1 MTTPRISR
9 SVPLDQLRQPATD
22 VREHRPAD
30 SVKSLAASMGDPD
43 VGQLQDVLVHPV
55 LKDMAVPPET
65 TDQLDQLFRDGHP
78 LRIVDG
84 ETRRLAAE
92 RLGWATLDATI
103 VPEPPQETI
112 IAQLDAN
119 TERIDMSGYETVRA
133 LYDHYQATD
142 QTLEDMAD
150 QTGFSPSYLSDVFS
164 TMDCPDWL
172 IDPWRHP
179 DHPLETSHARAVKS
193 FLTDNT
199 VDRYQD
205 AGGVDEDAAHDR
217 AVEDA
222 RLMID
227 VQAEHD
233 LQVGEFRDRCRRKKK
248 ETIDQLAD
256 QRTID
261 EKRDDGQ
268 ASRADQQA
276 DLGLPAEQDPDP
288 CMVCGQDASTKIA
301 LDVCREDY
309 GMLSE
314 MKANGEV
321 LMAQADSDGA
331 PELDPPDDVDPSHRA
346 AQALAEAAGIHP
358 DDALTVVEQVQQ
370 EAAQPPQDPTD
381 D

>member
-1 MTTPRISR
+1 VTDPRISR
-9 SVPLDQLRQPATD
+9 SVPLDQLRQPETD
-22 VREHRPAD
+22 VRDRRPAD
-30 SVKSLAASMGDPD
+30 AVKSLAASMGDPD

-55 LKDMAVPPET
+55 DAEDMAA
-65 TDQLDQLFRDGHP
+65 DLDAEALDDLFRDGHP

-84 ETRRLAAE
+84 ETRRLAAD

-133 LYDHYQATD
+133 LYEHHQRTD
-142 QTLEDMAD
+142 QTLDDMAGD
-150 QTGFSPSYLSDVFS
+150 VGFSASYLSDVFS
-164 TMDCPDWL
+164 TLDCPDWL
-172 IDPWRHP
+172 TDPWRHP

-193 FLTDNT
+193 FLTTNT

-205 AGGVDEDAAHDR
+205 AGGIDEDAAHDR

-233 LQVGEFRDRCRRKKK
+233 LQVGEFRKRCRRKKK

-256 QRTID
+256 QRNID

-268 ASRADQQA
+268 AARADSHA
-276 DLGLPAEQDPDP
+276 DLGLPADQEPDP
-288 CMVCGQDASTKIA
+288 CIVCGQDAGPKIA

-321 LMAQADSDGA
+321 LMAQADSDG
-331 PELDPPDDVDPSHRA
+331 PRQLDPTDDVDPSHRA
-346 AQALAEAAGIHP
+346 AKALAAAADIHP
-358 DDALTVVEQVQQ
+358 DQALEVVEQLRQ
-370 EAAQPPQDPTD
+370 EAAQAPQEATD

>member
-1 MTTPRISR
+1 MTGPRISR
-9 SVPLDQLRQPATD
+9 SVPLDQLRQPDTD
-22 VREHRPAD
+22 VREHRPQDA
-30 SVKSLAASMGDPD
+30 VKSLAASMGDPD
-43 VGQLQDVLVHPV
+43 VGQLQDVLAHPV
-55 LKDMAVPPET
+55 LDDLETPPET
-65 TDQLDQLFRDGHP
+65 ADDLDQLFRAGTP
-78 LRIVDG
+78 IRIVDG

-103 VPEPPQETI
+103 VPQPPDEPV

-133 LYDHYQATD
+133 LYTHHQQTE
-142 QTLEDMAD
+142 QTLKDMAD

-164 TMDCPDWL
+164 TMDCPEWL

-193 FLTDNT
+193 FLTENT
-199 VDRYQD
+199 VERYQD
-205 AGGVDEDAAHDR
+205 AGSLTEDEARIR

-233 LQVGEFRDRCRRKKK
+233 LQVGEFRKRCTRKKK
-248 ETIDQLAD
+248 ETVDQLSD
-256 QRTID
+256 QRSID

-268 ASRADQQA
+268 ASRATQEASLGQPADQE
-276 DLGLPAEQDPDP
+276 PEP
-288 CMVCGQDASTKIA
+288 CMVCGQDAATKIA

-309 GMLSE
+309 GMLSD
-314 MKANGEV
+314 MKANDDP
-321 LMAQADSDGA
+321 LMTQTDSPGTPD
-331 PELDPPDDVDPSHRA
+331 LDPPDNTTPAEKA
-346 AQALAEAAGIHP
+346 AQSLTKAANIPPDQALQLI
-358 DDALTVVEQVQQ
+358 EQVQQ
-370 EAAQPPQDPTD
+370 DAAQPPQEATD

>member
-1 MTTPRISR
+1 MTDPRISR
-9 SVPLDQLRQPATD
+9 SVPLDQLRQPETD

-30 SVKSLAASMGDPD
+30 AVKSLAASMGDPD

-55 LKDMAVPPET
+55 LEDLDDPPET
-65 TDQLDQLFRDGHP
+65 ADELDQLFRDGHP

-84 ETRRLAAE
+84 ETRRLAAQ

-133 LYDHYQATD
+133 LYEHHQRTD
-142 QTLEDMAD
+142 QTLDDMAD
-150 QTGFSPSYLSDVFS
+150 DVGFSASYLSDVFS

-193 FLTDNT
+193 FLTTNT

-256 QRTID
+256 QRNID

-268 ASRADQQA
+268 ASRADQKA
-276 DLGLPAEQDPDP
+276 DLGLPAEQEPNP
-288 CMVCGQDASTKIA
+288 CMVCGQDAATKIA
-301 LDVCREDY
+301 LDVCRSDY

-314 MKANGEV
+314 MKANDEV
-321 LMAQADSDGA
+321 LMAQADSDGT
-331 PELDPPDDVDPSHRA
+331 PQLDAPDDADPSHRA
-346 AQALAEAAGIHP
+346 AQALAAATDIHP
-358 DDALTVVEQVQQ
+358 DQALEVVQQVRQ
-370 EAAQPPQDPTD
+370 EAAQAPQEATD